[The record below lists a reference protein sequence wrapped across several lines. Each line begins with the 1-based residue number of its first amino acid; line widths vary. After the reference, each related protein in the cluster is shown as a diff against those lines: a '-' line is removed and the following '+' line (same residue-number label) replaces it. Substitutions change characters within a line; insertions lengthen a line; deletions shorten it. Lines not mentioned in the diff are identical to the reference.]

1 MGKLKLPEPDKRKR
15 DVPMVHREALAP
27 QDTIEYGLTVEV
39 SLDKGRKAWIK
50 FGTTSSVRDG
60 ETTEAARSRVTEY
73 VNDEIDRRLDDLS

>member
-1 MGKLKLPEPDKRKR
+1 MGRLKLPEPETRKR
-15 DVPMVHREALAP
+15 DVPMVQHEALSP

-39 SLDKGRKAWIK
+39 SLEQGRKAWVK

-60 ETTEAARSRVTEY
+60 ETTESARARITEY